1 MIPVLMLILPLLGA
15 VAAPLAGTRKEGY
28 RDPVLR
34 LFTLAEL
41 ILSILLFV
49 WIEQGNDAVLAARGA
64 VGLGL
69 SFRADGFRALYAM
82 LACFMWFMS
91 CQFSCQ
97 YFAGHGTHQ
106 GRYACFTMITLCGVI
121 GIFFSDDLYTTFVF
135 FEIMSIAS
143 YPWVAHEESKGAMR
157 AAATYLGVS
166 VACGMVTLMG
176 MFMCWC
182 EIGSLS
188 FSALKA
194 AGGKPGTVLPACLML
209 IGYGAKAGIVPLH
222 IWLPKAHPVAPAPA
236 SALLSGML
244 TKTGLFGVVVI
255 SLNLLDG
262 NELFGQILL
271 GTGLLTMTL
280 GAVLGVFSVNLK
292 RTLACSSLSQIGY
305 ITVGIACAQ
314 LLGHHGAL
322 AASGAAGHMIN
333 HSLLKL
339 CLFLCAGAVF
349 MNTHTLD
356 LNRLRGYGRG
366 KVLLHAVFL
375 TGALGLM
382 GVPGLNGY
390 ASKTMIHEG
399 LMELAEEIEGFS
411 AYRFG
416 EWVFLFAAGLT
427 TAYMLKLYIC
437 LFWQKN
443 PDPELQAKYDGLNRR
458 DLTVRSAAVLA
469 LTAVPPAVLGLFPD
483 KLLLPLTETCAA
495 FFNRP
500 VLDEEIAF
508 FSLTNLKGGGISLLI
523 GILVYLLF
531 VRKMLWNS
539 GKGYTDR
546 WPARLDLEELF
557 YRPVFTKFLPWMGCR
572 IASFLN
578 GIPESRLVSE
588 WIPREVT
595 MLFYGMDRFP
605 ECRLV
610 TEWIPRGISGVFAG
624 ADRLPESA
632 MMMRIIPGVLVAF
645 GRICDELADHLAL
658 LGREMFLVNREELG
672 RSRNHNGL
680 THLAWA
686 LQEGLHRIG
695 LMPRKCI
702 PRRAPEDLRYGTK
715 LTNAISF
722 GLLLGTLGI
731 ITAILY
737 VFIRMGT

>member
-15 VAAPLAGTRKEGY
+15 AAAPLVGIRREGY

-41 ILSILLFV
+41 ILSIWLFI
-49 WIEQGNDAVLAARGA
+49 WIERGNEAVLAAEGA

-69 SFRADGFRALYAM
+69 SFRVDGFRALYAM

-97 YFAGHGTHQ
+97 YFAGHGAHQ

-121 GIFFSDDLYTTFVF
+121 GVFFSDDLYTTFIF

-176 MFMCWC
+176 MFMCWR

-188 FSALKA
+188 FPALKA

-255 SLNLLDG
+255 ALNLLDG
-262 NELFGQILL
+262 NEMFGQILL

-292 RTLACSSLSQIGY
+292 KTLACSSMSQIGY

-322 AASGAAGHMIN
+322 AAAGAAGHMIN

-339 CLFLCAGAVF
+339 CLFLCAAAVF

-399 LMELAEEIEGFS
+399 LVELAEEIEGFS

-458 DLTVRSAAVLA
+458 DLTVRSAVVLA

-483 KLLLPLTETCAA
+483 RFLLPLTGTCAA

-500 VLDEEIAF
+500 ALDGEIAF

-523 GILVYLLF
+523 GVLVYLLF

-539 GKGYTDR
+539 GKGYKDC
-546 WPARLDLEELF
+546 WPVRMDLEELF
-557 YRPVFTKFLPWMGCR
+557 YRPVFTRFLPWAGCG

-588 WIPREVT
+588 WIPRGV
-595 MLFYGMDRFP
+595 
-605 ECRLV
+605 
-610 TEWIPRGISGVFAG
+610 SGFFAG
-624 ADRLPESA
+624 MDRLPESG
-632 MMMRIIPGVLVAF
+632 MMTRIIPGILVAF
-645 GRICDELADHLAL
+645 SRICDELADHLAL
-658 LGREMFLVNREELG
+658 LGRELFLVNREELR

-680 THLAWA
+680 TYLAWT

-695 LMPRKCI
+695 LMPRKYI